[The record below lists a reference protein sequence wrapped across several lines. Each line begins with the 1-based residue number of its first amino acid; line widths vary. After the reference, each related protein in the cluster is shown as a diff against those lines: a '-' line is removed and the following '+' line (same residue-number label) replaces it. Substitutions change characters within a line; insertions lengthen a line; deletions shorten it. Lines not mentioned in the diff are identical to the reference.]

1 MEQRQNCSLRMVRG
15 EVETIKLKKKN
26 NPGYVLYKIS
36 ASHRPL
42 GQYIYLKAFVYLRK
56 PLQHSSSKLKCL

>member
-15 EVETIKLKKKN
+15 EVETIKFKKKH